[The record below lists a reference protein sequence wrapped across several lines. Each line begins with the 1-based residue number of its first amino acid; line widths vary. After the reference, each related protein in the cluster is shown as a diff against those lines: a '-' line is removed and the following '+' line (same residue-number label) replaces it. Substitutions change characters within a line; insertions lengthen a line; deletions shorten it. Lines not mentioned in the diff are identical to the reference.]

1 MSHNFFYT
9 VIRKYKEKGSELPK
23 SVSNIIDIACEKRVD
38 ELREKVDTDGLQFF
52 AEVCLKNVVK
62 KRDWRLNH
70 RKEIFSK
77 FVTVADEALALLV
90 LENNVELWFEVANGN
105 CLQLS
110 KKKGHSNEKEK
121 RGEENT
127 QATDE
132 TTSVA
137 VYTGK
142 GANCDGTKK
151 GWSKEGIKRY
161 NELYRK
167 VKEIR
172 GKSEY
177 AKVEEEVKERWRNTQ
192 IGKNDAEIVE
202 IVEIENFEEALNDF
216 DYDNLTMV

>member
-1 MSHNFFYT
+1 MIQT
-9 VIRKYKEKGSELPK
+9 YKEKGSELPK

-38 ELREKVDTDGLQFF
+38 QLREKVDTDGLQFF

-90 LENNVELWFEVANGN
+90 LENNVEVWFEVANEN
-105 CLQLS
+105 CL
-110 KKKGHSNEKEK
+110 EEK
-121 RGEENT
+121 RSDENRGE
-127 QATDE
+127 TDE

-177 AKVEEEVKERWRNTQ
+177 AEVEEEVKERWRNTQ
-192 IGKNDAEIVE
+192 IGKNDALIVE
-202 IVEIENFEEALNDF
+202 IDESESFEEALNDF